1 MAPVL
6 VTGEGEVL
14 ADPTPAWRVPLPSGH
29 CGHPGPIPPRPTLHD
44 EEFRRAIEAI
54 KLRAPIE
61 DVVRERVPG
70 LKKSGHGWVACCPF
84 HEERTPSFRVDPRRG
99 TWHCFGACGTGGD
112 QIGFLERI
120 DSLPFMEVLEILSAR
135 TGIELPRKSS
145 RSGDGGDSAQ
155 EKRSQDALREVLE
168 RSATFYRSQIS
179 TPEGARAAEYLRQR
193 GLSEQTADAFGI
205 GYAPASGAALVTVLR
220 AANVDLA
227 LAAAAG
233 LVRTNDQGRTYD
245 FFRGRLVI
253 PIRDERGRIAT
264 TLFHKG
270 RLIYALDRAMAA
282 IRRDGRIVLVE
293 GYTDVMAAHQHGVE
307 NVVAVLGTATT
318 EDHAALVRRT
328 GARRATLVFDGDEAG
343 AKAAGKALHGLL
355 PLDLDID
362 VVALRG
368 GVDPCDLLVRDG
380 ARAFHAEIE
389 LARGWFEHVTGPLS
403 ALTGAALS
411 REVDRVLELVA
422 RVRTPVHRESL
433 LKDLA
438 KRLGM
443 PVEVLRQQR
452 GAPVLQREASTP
464 VRTLA
469 PVDPGVEPTGV
480 EPPGIEP
487 MVRKAWGEIAGAV
500 LADPSLVPLVRESA
514 GRCPVAEFA
523 AILAA
528 ILRLYGE
535 EEAVIDEGAV
545 MNVLADH
552 PARRLVQPLFETARA
567 AESPRVQW
575 EGAQRALA
583 QIEKRRL
590 DARALLEMREAER
603 AAFASGG
610 ETAAAASPAAIEIA
624 RSFQQESLRLA
635 GFSRPD

>member
-1 MAPVL
+1 
-6 VTGEGEVL
+6 
-14 ADPTPAWRVPLPSGH
+14 
-29 CGHPGPIPPRPTLHD
+29 LHD

-70 LKKSGHGWVACCPF
+70 LKKSGNGWVACCPF

-120 DSLPFMEVLEILSAR
+120 DNLPFMEVLEILSAR
-135 TGIELPRKSS
+135 TGIELPRKSA
-145 RSGDGGDSAQ
+145 RGGDGRDSAQ

-168 RSATFYRSQIS
+168 RSATFFRSQIA
-179 TPEGARAAEYLRQR
+179 TVEGNRAAAYLRQR
-193 GLSEQTADAFGI
+193 GLTDPTAEAFGI
-205 GYAPASGAALVTVLR
+205 GYAPASGTALVSVLR

-227 LAAAAG
+227 LAGAAG
-233 LVRTNDQGRTYD
+233 LVRTNDEGRTYD

-253 PIRDERGRIAT
+253 PIRDERGRIAGFGARRLSDDDESGPKYINT
-264 TLFHKG
+264 AETALFHKG
-270 RLIYALDRAMAA
+270 RLIYALDRALAA

-293 GYTDVMAAHQHGVE
+293 GYTDVMAAHQNGVE

-318 EDHAALVRRT
+318 EDHAALIRRT

-355 PLDLDID
+355 PLDLEID

-380 ARAFHAEIE
+380 ASAFQAEIE
-389 LARGWFEHVTGPLS
+389 LARGWFEHVTSALS
-403 ALTGAALS
+403 GLTGAALS

-443 PVEVLRQQR
+443 PIEVLRQQR
-452 GAPVLQREASTP
+452 GSALVPRDSATP
-464 VRTLA
+464 VRA
-469 PVDPGVEPTGV
+469 PAPPGARPADASPANANVDPL
-480 EPPGIEP
+480 
-487 MVRKAWGEIAGAV
+487 VRKAWGEIAGAV
-500 LADPSLVPLVRESA
+500 LADPSLVPLVREST
-514 GRCPVAEFA
+514 GRCPDLEVA

-535 EEAVIDEGAV
+535 EEAVIDEGSV
-545 MNVLADH
+545 LNVLAEH
-552 PARRLVQPLFETARA
+552 PARRLVQPLSEAARA

-583 QIEKRRL
+583 LIEKRRL
-590 DARALLEMREAER
+590 EARALQEMREAER
-603 AAFASGG
+603 TAFASGG
-610 ETAAAASPAAIEIA
+610 ETAAAESRAAIEIA
-624 RSFQQESLRLA
+624 RSYQQESLRLA
-635 GFSRPD
+635 GSQSPD